1 MGHRAAM
8 QPVLPSRGRCWI
20 SLGGTIYM
28 YLALKELLRAALNV
42 STESALTIVGGK
54 MFHV

>member
-1 MGHRAAM
+1 MGPRSAM
-8 QPVLPSRGRCWI
+8 QPVLPSRGRCWV

-28 YLALKELLRAALNV
+28 FPALKELLRAALNV
-42 STESALTIVGGK
+42 STESALTMVDGK